1 MIVIEEKCGWGSANL
16 KNYFTVQAAI
26 NYSLLESYLYSLI
39 SLPGRCELNCS
50 WSLIAAL
57 FHKLTF
63 LPSITDPVQ
72 DKSVKTDLVQFTNK
86 IKVWS
91 GYSFSLLCL
100 PSYFETFFCNLYNKV
115 SWIVKY

>member
-1 MIVIEEKCGWGSANL
+1 M
-16 KNYFTVQAAI
+16 
-26 NYSLLESYLYSLI
+26 
-39 SLPGRCELNCS
+39 PGRCELNCS

-91 GYSFSLLCL
+91 GKYIKR
-100 PSYFETFFCNLYNKV
+100 NRNKDKDIERKTKIDREKQRKNEKEIQRKTEKQRTDKKR
-115 SWIVKY
+115 STKMGNKTTNDRERKTGRNTDK